1 MHSHKM
7 ILDLLLTSYHQKK
20 FQSQKMWLNLM
31 QLTLTTTIGV
41 GTTGHL
47 YLANQTNPDAPP
59 ENVLEGF
66 RVGAR
71 DLDTLNV
78 LVPSAS
84 GISTEYASRIV
95 MPNGLG
101 FSTHKT
107 I

>member
-1 MHSHKM
+1 MVEFNA
-7 ILDLLLTSYHQKK
+7 IDI
-20 FQSQKMWLNLM
+20 
-31 QLTLTTTIGV
+31 TTTIGV

-47 YLANQTNPDAPP
+47 YLASQTNPDAPP

-66 RVGAR
+66 RIGAK

-84 GISTEYASRIV
+84 GISSEYASRIV

-101 FSTHKT
+101 FSTTKQYSSEKLFRVEQVRQVST
-107 I
+107 VLQTM